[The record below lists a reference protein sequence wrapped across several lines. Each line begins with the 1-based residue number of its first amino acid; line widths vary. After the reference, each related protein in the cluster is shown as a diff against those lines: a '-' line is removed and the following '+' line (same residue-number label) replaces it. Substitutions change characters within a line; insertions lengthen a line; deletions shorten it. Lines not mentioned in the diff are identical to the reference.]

1 MVNNLGKYGEN
12 IAINFLKNKFY
23 EIIAVNWRSSHHEID
38 IVAKL
43 EQTLV
48 IIEVKTRNSDTFGH
62 PSEFVKSNKHRNLF
76 KATEALIESIEHHGE
91 VRFDI
96 IAVYQENKQ
105 WQIDHI
111 EDAFYPN

>member
-1 MVNNLGKYGEN
+1 MVKNLGKYGEN
-12 IAINFLKNKFY
+12 IAIAFLKNKFY

-43 EQTLV
+43 NGTLV
-48 IIEVKTRNSDTFGH
+48 IIEVKTRSSDTFGH

-76 KATEALIESIEHHGE
+76 KATDALIEDINHSGE

-96 IAVYQENKQ
+96 IAVYQENQK
-105 WQIDHI
+105 WIVDHI

>member
-1 MVNNLGKYGEN
+1 MKDNLGKYGEN

-23 EIIAVNWRSSHHEID
+23 EIIATNWRSGHHEID
-38 IVAKL
+38 IVAKIDK
-43 EQTLV
+43 TLV

-62 PSEFVKSNKHRNLF
+62 PSEFVKSKKHSNLF
-76 KATEALIESIEHHGE
+76 KATDALIESIDHHGE

-96 IAVYQENKQ
+96 IAVYEENQQ
-105 WQIDHI
+105 WIVDHI